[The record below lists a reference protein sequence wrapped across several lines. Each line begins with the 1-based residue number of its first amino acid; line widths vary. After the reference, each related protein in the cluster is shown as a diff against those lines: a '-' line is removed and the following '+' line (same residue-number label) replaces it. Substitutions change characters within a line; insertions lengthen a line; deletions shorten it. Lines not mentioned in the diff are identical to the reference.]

1 MKYGKLF
8 CYLLGIGIHLL
19 FWGSL
24 YYGFL
29 NPFFC
34 DSTHRSGQASD
45 FFTHYQASFNYW
57 QGRSLYQQIQLSEEK
72 VVPYCYDKFR
82 FFPSSPWLVG
92 AWITSFSPWRSYW
105 IWILIN
111 EILLGLMLFFAWRWE
126 PTRFHYSFLLGMAF
140 TPLYLEWYMGQFSF
154 VVAASLFFIGYGLS
168 QKKAYLTAFA
178 FYGSVFIKYY
188 GVILI
193 PFFAWNFQRFKALW
207 FGFLLLLGITFIPY
221 FSQRPE
227 ELKLLQEAHALG
239 GSHGGNLGLR
249 ALLYTLGDL
258 LHGQRVMRQIPDYR
272 LPPAVNPHERPWFSR
287 LLYDYLW
294 LLWFGLVAWR
304 TLSVDRSQDIA
315 VLSLW
320 ILLFFLLSKDVWE
333 HHYVVLIPVFF
344 FWNAQENLGRFV
356 RWCFLFLAIPTPFFG
371 MDVALPPT
379 LDPEPYWSNL
389 EVLLYHSSKSLPVL
403 FLFLY
408 IYFKSAPASSPTLSV
423 ENPVSS

>member
-1 MKYGKLF
+1 LGVF
-8 CYLLGIGIHLL
+8 CEVWETLLL
-19 FWGSL
+19 FVRNRDSSPVLGVVVLRFPES
-24 YYGFL
+24 
-29 NPFFC
+29 FFC

-320 ILLFFLLSKDVWE
+320 ILLFFSAFKRCVGTSLCGSHSCFFLLECSRE
-333 HHYVVLIPVFF
+333 SGAFCSLVFSVF
-344 FWNAQENLGRFV
+344 SDPNPLLWNG
-356 RWCFLFLAIPTPFFG
+356 C
-371 MDVALPPT
+371 
-379 LDPEPYWSNL
+379 S
-389 EVLLYHSSKSLPVL
+389 
-403 FLFLY
+403 
-408 IYFKSAPASSPTLSV
+408 ASSYLRS
-423 ENPVSS
+423 